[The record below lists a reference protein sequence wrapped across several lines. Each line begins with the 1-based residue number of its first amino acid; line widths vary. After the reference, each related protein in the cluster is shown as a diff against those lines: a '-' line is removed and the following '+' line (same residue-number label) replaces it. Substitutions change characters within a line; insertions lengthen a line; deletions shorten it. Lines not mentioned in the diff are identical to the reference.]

1 MNIVRKSLFR
11 LALIAITLFFF
22 LPARSAEQQEVPIIV
37 DILSDSLNIVDQPEG
52 MAARL
57 LMKVAPKEQARHEA
71 SGPHPVPGFRVQVFS
86 DNSATARN
94 NSRQREMKVSSRFPQ
109 YRVYKRYAAPFW
121 RVRVGDFRGRAE
133 ADQAAAAIRR
143 AFPSFAKE
151 IRVVNDR
158 VLVQD

>member
-1 MNIVRKSLFR
+1 
-11 LALIAITLFFF
+11 
-22 LPARSAEQQEVPIIV
+22 
-37 DILSDSLNIVDQPEG
+37 
-52 MAARL
+52 
-57 LMKVAPKEQARHEA
+57 
-71 SGPHPVPGFRVQVFS
+71 
-86 DNSATARN
+86 
-94 NSRQREMKVSSRFPQ
+94 MKVSSRFPQ